1 MIDVQLSPNFAL
13 SELTKSQA
21 ALRRG
26 IKNTPSAA
34 EIEAL
39 RALALNV
46 LQPIRDYFK
55 KPVVI
60 NSGFRNEE
68 VNHLTGG
75 AVTSQHVSGEA
86 ADIEIPGVSNFE
98 IAKWIEKR
106 LVFDQVILEFY
117 TPGQPQSGWVHVSF
131 KASGKNRKQSLT
143 ASRSGSVTQYKP
155 GLIP

>member
-1 MIDVQLSPNFAL
+1 MSDVQLSPNFSL

-26 IKNTPSAA
+26 IANTPNAA

-75 AVTSQHVSGEA
+75 SVTSQHSFGEA

-98 IAKWIEKR
+98 VAKWIEKR

-131 KASGKNRKQSLT
+131 KAKGKNRKQSLT
-143 ASRSGSVTQYKP
+143 AYRAGSIVQYKP

>member
-1 MIDVQLSPNFAL
+1 MNDIQLSPNFTL
-13 SELTKSQA
+13 GELTKSQLA
-21 ALRRG
+21 ARRG
-26 IKNTPSAA
+26 IKNTPNAQ

-39 RALALNV
+39 RALAINV

-75 AVTSQHVSGEA
+75 AVTSQHALGEA
-86 ADIEIPGVSNFE
+86 ADIEVPGVSNFE
-98 IAKWIEKR
+98 VAKWIEKR

-117 TPGQPQSGWVHVSF
+117 TPGQPSSGWVHVSF
-131 KASGKNRKQSLT
+131 KAKGRNRKQALT
-143 ASRSGSVTQYKP
+143 AFREGNITRYKP
-155 GLIP
+155 GLLP

>member
-1 MIDVQLSPNFAL
+1 MSGIQLSPNFSL
-13 SELTKSQA
+13 DELIKSQA

-26 IKNTPSAA
+26 IKNTPNAVQT
-34 EIEAL
+34 EAL
-39 RALALNV
+39 RALAINV

-60 NSGFRNEE
+60 TSGFRNEE

-75 AVTSQHVSGEA
+75 AVTSQHSFGEA

-98 IAKWIEKR
+98 VAKWIEKR
-106 LVFDQVILEFY
+106 LIFDQVILEFY
-117 TPGQPQSGWVHVSF
+117 TPGQPQSGWVHVSY
-131 KASGKNRKQSLT
+131 KATGKNRKQSLT
-143 ASRSGSVTQYKP
+143 AYRVGTIVQYKP

>member
-1 MIDVQLSPNFAL
+1 MNLSPNFTLA
-13 SELTKSQA
+13 ELTKSQI

-26 IKNTPSAA
+26 IQNTPNA
-34 EIEAL
+34 EQIEAL

-46 LQPIRDYFK
+46 LQPIREHFG

-75 AVTSQHVSGEA
+75 AVTSQHAFGEA

-98 IAKWIEKR
+98 IAKWVEKR
-106 LVFDQVILEFY
+106 LIFDQCILEFY
-117 TPGQPQSGWVHVSF
+117 TPGQPSSGWVHVSF
-131 KASGKNRKQSLT
+131 KAKGKNRKQSLT
-143 ASRSGSVTQYKP
+143 AFRVGSIVQYKP